1 MKKIWLIAWNTV
13 RELLAKKTVYFLL
26 FLVIFV
32 TATVGSSFYAILQ
45 SSSAADPQALLSQ
58 KASVLSEMLSTWSML
73 TTLVAVIFAA
83 GVIRNEKKNKTILGI
98 MAKPVARWEFLMG
111 KWGGVLLFFYC
122 FLLIGAVITIGFML
136 YWGISLSAL
145 FWTGVVHYIVTLF
158 VFTAISLV
166 LSVFISPVIAGGIA
180 FVLWQFRTLFDV
192 MMNSSNTTAQFF
204 GTALYYISPAMIKES
219 LIQQGV
225 LNNLINPEFGLYWSV
240 IAENFLYGAILFFIA
255 TVLFKKRDIILG

>member
-1 MKKIWLIAWNTV
+1 MKNIRIIAWNTV

-32 TATVGSSFYAILQ
+32 TATVGSGFYAILQ
-45 SSSAADPQALLSQ
+45 NSSADPQALLSQ

-111 KWGGVLLFFYC
+111 KWGGVLLFFYS
-122 FLLIGAVITIGFML
+122 FILFGVIITIGFML

-145 FWTGVVHYIVTLF
+145 FWTGVMHYIGTLF

-166 LSVFISPVIAGGIA
+166 LSVFISPVIGGGIA
-180 FVLWQFRTLFDV
+180 FILWQFRALFEV
-192 MMNSSNTTAQFF
+192 MMNSSNTTGQFF
-204 GTALYYISPAMIKES
+204 GTVLYYISPAMIKES
-219 LIQQGV
+219 LIQKGV

-240 IAENFLYGAILFFIA
+240 IAENFLYGAILFFIG